1 MSSVLDDKKAKAG
14 EEYIEQN
21 GKRYKKVNF
30 DEIPNNHEA
39 ARAAGYTIFRNS
51 NGGIIGALE
60 GAEAKNKGNYF
71 ARIGG
76 EWYEVVDNPIAKKA
90 GRTFDI
96 AQPTAAVTPAKE
108 TSTPAAQPATTEQ
121 ARTPAP
127 AAVATEAASQKEEMP
142 AAPDTQ
148 ASDDVIALEEVDIL
162 GNRSQ
167 KKEPETTFPKNVSP
181 FDIRGTRI
189 PNEGARNAGVS
200 KLDNYYHRSV
210 LETLPETP
218 AAQSR
223 YDKAIADIEAAKSP
237 SRLKRYHIREMNE
250 ERGGYPYYYRE
261 DVPHVAGRGNWSAE
275 ELRKLIEDGKKRK
288 ETEPQQTPA
297 SKEEAPTATAQPT
310 TTTAEQ
316 SAVTAQTPV
325 VKEEVPVATTQTPAP
340 AEQSAVED
348 AVKNE
353 DGGKMTILW
362 PDLPEMEM
370 GNYVEQTDAQ
380 IAQAQKSAAEQERRA
395 KRDRDMAILSD
406 IANLVTKGAAMHGGA
421 WKIDKEEA
429 RSAVANE
436 KLRALRESNSKLL
449 AEYARRRMAAQD
461 AQRKERNA
469 EKKAEY
475 DAAVAQSKWEADNN
489 YRNARLKDG
498 ESYHNALLGIQGAR
512 EERLKN
518 QGGGSGSSNKE
529 KKIRYINGMA
539 FDYNDDKAVVEAY
552 WRMVE
557 ANPNLAVM
565 EFDSVNGYKAVSNPS
580 VNQMRGALGRG
591 GMTATPPSANNGK
604 KAGFSSGKKAGF
616 K

>member
-1 MSSVLDDKKAKAG
+1 MSSVLDDKNHKKTKAG

-30 DEIPNNHEA
+30 DEIPNNHAA
-39 ARAAGYTIFRNS
+39 ARAAGYPIFRNS
-51 NGGIIGALE
+51 DGDIIGALNR
-60 GAEAKNKGNYF
+60 GTEADNKGNYY
-71 ARIGG
+71 ASIGG
-76 EWYEVVDNPIAKKA
+76 KWYEVVDNPIAKKA
-90 GRTFDI
+90 GRTFDT
-96 AQPTAAVTPAKE
+96 AQPKAPVTP
-108 TSTPAAQPATTEQ
+108 
-121 ARTPAP
+121 
-127 AAVATEAASQKEEMP
+127 AASQKEETP

-148 ASDDVIALEEVDIL
+148 ASDDVVVLEEVDIW

-167 KKEPETTFPKNVSP
+167 KKESETTFPKNVSP

-189 PNEGARNAGVS
+189 PNESARNAGVS

-218 AAQSR
+218 AEQSR

-250 ERGGYPYYYRE
+250 DKEMHPYFYSHAVGRE
-261 DVPHVAGRGNWSAE
+261 NWSAE

-288 ETEPQQTPA
+288 ETEPQIPQTPA
-297 SKEEAPTATAQPT
+297 VKKETPAAQPK
-310 TTTAEQ
+310 AP
-316 SAVTAQTPV
+316 VTPAKETSTP
-325 VKEEVPVATTQTPAP
+325 TPAP
-340 AEQSAVED
+340 AAQTAV
-348 AVKNE
+348 E
-353 DGGKMTILW
+353 DGGKKTILW
-362 PDLPEMEM
+362 PDLPEMEK

-395 KRDRDMAILSD
+395 KRERDMAILSD

-449 AEYARRRMAAQD
+449 AEYARQRMEAAD
-461 AQRKERNA
+461 ADRKERNA
-469 EKKAEY
+469 AAKAKY
-475 DAAVAQSKWEADNN
+475 DAEVAQAKWEADED
-489 YRNARLKDG
+489 YRNARLK
-498 ESYHNALLGIQGAR
+498 EEVSYHNALLGIQGAR

-518 QGGGSGSSNKE
+518 QGGGSGSGNKE

-539 FDYNDDKAVVEAY
+539 FDYNDDKAVIEAY
-552 WRMVE
+552 WRMVK
-557 ANPNLAVM
+557 ANQNLAVM
-565 EFDSVNGYKAVSNPS
+565 EPDLVNGYKAVSNPS
-580 VNQMRGALGRG
+580 VNQMRGALERG
-591 GMTATPPSANNGK
+591 GMTATPPSVNKGK
-604 KAGFSSGKKAGF
+604 TAGFNSGKKAGF

>member
-1 MSSVLDDKKAKAG
+1 MSSVLDDKRKKPTAG

-30 DEIPNNHEA
+30 DEIPNNHAA
-39 ARAAGYTIFRNS
+39 AREAGYTIFRNS

-60 GAEAKNKGNYF
+60 GTEADNKGNYY
-71 ARIGG
+71 ASIGG

-90 GRTFDI
+90 GRTFGT

-108 TSTPAAQPATTEQ
+108 TSTPAAQPATT
-121 ARTPAP
+121 
-127 AAVATEAASQKEEMP
+127 VATEAASQKEETS

-148 ASDDVIALEEVDIL
+148 ASDDVIDLEGVEIL
-162 GNRSQ
+162 GRRSQ
-167 KKEPETTFPKNVSP
+167 KKDPETTFPKNVSP
-181 FDIRGTRI
+181 FDSAGTRI
-189 PNEGARNAGVS
+189 PNESARNAGVS
-200 KLDNYYHRSV
+200 KLDDYYHRSV
-210 LETLPETP
+210 LETLPEAP

-237 SRLKRYHIREMNE
+237 SRLKLHHIRETNK
-250 ERGGYPYYYRE
+250 EREMHPYFYTHA
-261 DVPHVAGRGNWSAE
+261 VGRGNWSAE

-297 SKEEAPTATAQPT
+297 SKEEAPAATAQPT

-316 SAVTAQTPV
+316 SAATAQTPV
-325 VKEEVPVATTQTPAP
+325 VKEEVPVATTQTPVPAAP
-340 AEQSAVED
+340 TAVED
-348 AVKNE
+348 VQQNE

-362 PDLPEMEM
+362 PERPEMEK

-449 AEYARRRMAAQD
+449 AEYARQRMEAAD
-461 AQRKERNA
+461 AARKERNA

-475 DAAVAQSKWEADNN
+475 DAEVDKAKLLASI
-489 YRNARLKDG
+489 ARTDAELKEKKRHQEVLEDIAWQNSNTRKTEVDKKG
-498 ESYHNALLGIQGAR
+498 
-512 EERLKN
+512 K
-518 QGGGSGSSNKE
+518 GGGSGSDNKE
-529 KKIRYINGMA
+529 KMIRYINGMA

-557 ANPNLAVM
+557 ANPNSAVM
-565 EFDSVNGYKAVSNPS
+565 EYDRVYGNKAVSNPS

-591 GMTATPPSANNGK
+591 GMTATPAKSKGAAYGNKKNNRGY
-604 KAGFSSGKKAGF
+604 
-616 K
+616 